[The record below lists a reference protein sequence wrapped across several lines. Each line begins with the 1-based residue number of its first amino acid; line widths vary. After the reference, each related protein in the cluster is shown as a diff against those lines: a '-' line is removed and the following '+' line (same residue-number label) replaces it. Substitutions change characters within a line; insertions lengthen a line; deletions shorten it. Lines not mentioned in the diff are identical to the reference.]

1 MIKNLGNGGSSG
13 GGTVTAVTGSNGVAS
28 SGGNTPN
35 ITLATAP
42 ANTIKGNNTGSTAVP
57 TDLTVAQVLTELG
70 LSTTVTAV
78 TASAGV
84 VSSGG
89 TTPNLTSDQTFANNF
104 TTAQSIT
111 TAPAANTSND
121 GLILQDITPAAAASQ
136 QFSPRL
142 HFIGQGWKT
151 TATAASQTV
160 DWIVEVQPI
169 QGTTNASVNLVFSS
183 QVNGAGFVTALTLN
197 PNTITAAVS
206 VTATQFL
213 PTSASVPTTGIYRP
227 ATNTL
232 GFSTATTAVGSF
244 DSSGSFHV
252 LVAGQGLTVKEG
264 SNAKQGTSTLSGG
277 TIVVTNSSVT
287 ANSRIFITA
296 QSLGT
301 VAVPSAYGVSA
312 RTAGTSFTILASAPT
327 DTSVVAWEIFEP
339 G

>member
-1 MIKNLGNGGSSG
+1 MIKNLGDGGSSG
-13 GGTVTAVTGSNGVAS
+13 GGTVTSVGLTSTGNTVTITGATSPITGSGTYNIEVANAAPTAANPTAKVGATVVNGSAATFMRSDAS
-28 SGGNTPN
+28 PP
-35 ITLATAP
+35 L
-42 ANTIKGNNTGSTAVP
+42 
-57 TDLTVAQVLTELG
+57 DLTVSYPFTAAQT
-70 LSTTVTAV
+70 
-78 TASAGV
+78 
-84 VSSGG
+84 
-89 TTPNLTSDQTFANNF
+89 
-104 TTAQSIT
+104 IT

-121 GLILQDITPAAAASQ
+121 GLILQDTTSAAAAAQ

-142 HFIGQGWKT
+142 RLTGQGWKT

-160 DWIVEVQPI
+160 DWIVETQPVQ
-169 QGTTNASVNLVFSS
+169 GAANASANLVFSS
-183 QVNGAGFVTALTLN
+183 QINGAGYAASFTLN
-197 PNTITAAVS
+197 PNGHTSTVS
-206 VTATQFL
+206 LTATVFI
-213 PTSASVPTTGIYRP
+213 PTSSSVPTTGIYRP

-232 GFSTATTAVGSF
+232 GFATSTTAVGSF

-264 SNAKQGTSTLSGG
+264 SNAKQGVSTLSGG
-277 TIVVTNSSVT
+277 TVVVTNSSVT